1 MASIFPAYI
10 QAHPSYTMPE
20 LVLQYQQ
27 VSGFTEAL
35 AGGDIMP
42 RLGQGDLQVYVKGVE
57 VRTQIA
63 AGQTAY
69 NMLPSQTVEASM
81 KSTPTYL
88 MRARAEYDHHDIQQ
102 AGVWGVSLADAQ
114 RLAMRQA
121 IFQQIRTAA
130 LFGMGGAAEGILNTV
145 GATTA
150 NLPADSNGNTTVS
163 TYDNGQMALYLI
175 SLISALK
182 VRTNQIGQPVRI
194 NIMAPQRAV
203 ATWEYQGIVQL
214 TQFQRNGAGVETT
227 AGVVENILERNGDQI
242 TFTVDDT
249 LINAGSGGTTDAI
262 IINMPELKKPAVR
275 SRINT
280 NVFAD
285 LSPGMTSATIQ
296 LCDMVAPKEIT
307 VPLPGGAVDVL
318 SEMRVTPGWVVRP
331 ETVTILSAGF

>member
-20 LVLQYQQ
+20 LILQYQQ

-35 AGGDIMP
+35 AGGEVMP
-42 RLGQGDLQVYVKGVE
+42 RLGVGDLQVYAKAIE

-69 NMLPSQTVEASM
+69 NQLPSQVVEAKM
-81 KSTPTYL
+81 ISTPTYL

-102 AGVWGVSLADAQ
+102 AGEWGVSLADAQ

-130 LFGMGGAAEGILNTV
+130 LFGMGGAGEGLLNTV

-163 TYDNGQMALYLI
+163 TYENGQMALYLV

-182 VRTNQIGQPVRI
+182 VRTNQIGMNVRI
-194 NIMAPQRAV
+194 NIMAPQRV
-203 ATWEYQGIVQL
+203 IATWQYQSIVQL

-227 AGVVENILERNGDQI
+227 AGVVENILERNGDTI

-262 IINMPELKKPAVR
+262 IINMPELKKPVGR

-285 LSPGMTSATIQ
+285 LSPGMTSAVVQ

-318 SEMRVTPGWVVRP
+318 SEIRVTPAWAIRP
-331 ETVTILSAGF
+331 EVVTILSAGF